1 MAIDVELKTN
11 KQNNTTWP
19 STFKASNRFPIV
31 ANRVFATLENAQQYV
46 DDTAADASAHVGI
59 VLAVVQDTDKNNGVY
74 YVSSVAMTE
83 GEKGTLVKVGGTE
96 TETAEDYAKAVE
108 LSKTLVVGQLI
119 KVENEYKDG
128 DTTYQ
133 KGFYIVDGAG
143 LISALA
149 TSTGAEDEVGALKT
163 RIDGLELIIG
173 DDESGLIKDFNDL
186 KSTVDN
192 IEVPV
197 IDVKVNDSSVLEN
210 GIANID
216 LTSYETIANVDDVRE
231 RVTELETSIKTK
243 VEIVDGSRLMLE
255 TEGTKLEGIA
265 EGAQVNVIEKI
276 KVNGNEIVVAD
287 SDKSVD
293 ITIPKAPIQG
303 VTSKEGQILTISED
317 GKLDTTL
324 KIVYVKATETEK
336 AVLRLQGVNDEVIS
350 SIEATD
356 FIKDGM
362 VSSVKLVGPEEGETG
377 NKYLVITWNTDSGKE
392 DMRIDVSE
400 LFNPYTASDGVAL
413 SNGNFTLKLD
423 DNEQYLTVGTNGL
436 STNENLWNKV
446 NELDN
451 TVLSSAITSATT
463 LANTAEQNAKNHADG
478 LNSAM
483 NERVI
488 ALEIDTHTHDNK
500 SILDG
505 ITDEKVNAW
514 DKAEQ
519 NAKDYADGKFVTLDG
534 FNEFESSYEEKLN
547 DIEAGAQVNII
558 EKVTV
563 NGIDATIED
572 DKTAK
577 VTVNTDNIKLGTNI
591 TSDDEDV
598 YTTTNTLSEVLQG
611 IQDSITVA
619 VSGGLTSVTPG
630 GGITVSAVAA
640 NKQTV
645 SIKVSQDADN
655 LIKISETDNGIF
667 ASMYYSGD
675 DAE

>member
-667 ASMYYSGD
+667 AAMYYSGD